1 MTENLF
7 DRTVKLWNMDED
19 AIKEAWDKI
28 RLLNMN
34 PDEPEVIQV
43 INNVRLD
50 WLQKKERIEREEFK
64 TEMKELVRNL
74 IEQASNSNKENQESF
89 RSDVKKIV
97 SVFQDNSGKIIDT
110 LNNNGMQIVESLNV
124 ASEDNNKK
132 IASGVARHIGP
143 RIDDFFAKKIK
154 LKDKAQ
160 TASFIGMGAVIG
172 LVLVLIGFIAGN
184 VHVTSSDNGLT
195 DFLKTLSP
203 YVVFSAGF
211 ASVFCLFF
219 VVNTLRNWKTSRDFL
234 KLKEPGSE

>member
-7 DRTVKLWNMDED
+7 DRTVKLWNMDEG
-19 AIKEAWDKI
+19 AIEEAWNKI

-64 TEMKELVRNL
+64 TEIKEMVKT
-74 IEQASNSNKENQESF
+74 IITEASNSNKENQESF

-110 LNNNGMQIVESLNV
+110 LNNNGKQIIESL
-124 ASEDNNKK
+124 SETSDDNNKK
-132 IASGVARHIGP
+132 IASGVSRHIGP

-195 DFLKTLSP
+195 DFLKSLSP
-203 YVVFSAGF
+203 YVVFGAGF

-219 VVNTLRNWKTSRDFL
+219 IVNTLRNWKTSRDFL
-234 KLKEPGSE
+234 KLKEPGNE